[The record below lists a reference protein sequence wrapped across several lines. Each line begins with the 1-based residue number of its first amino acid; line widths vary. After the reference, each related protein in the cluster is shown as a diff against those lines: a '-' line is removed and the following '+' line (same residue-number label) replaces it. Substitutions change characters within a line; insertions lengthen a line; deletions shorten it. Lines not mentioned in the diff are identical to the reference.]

1 MTQTNSEEISAR
13 GRRTAVAL
21 FAVLAF
27 AAGAALAVDKVAHE
41 NRTDL
46 RIKDMHAKLNITP
59 AQEAQWAK
67 VANAMRDNAKTM
79 DALTHARDKHAKDMS
94 AVDDLNSYGEIADAN
109 AIGIHKFVP
118 RFAALYAG
126 MSDAQKKAADTLFR
140 HGEDGHH

>member
-41 NRTDL
+41 NRADL

-59 AQEAQWAK
+59 AQEALWIENGHG
-67 VANAMRDNAKTM
+67 VPEIRMPEIRMREA
-79 DALTHARDKHAKDMS
+79 
-94 AVDDLNSYGEIADAN
+94 DLW
-109 AIGIHKFVP
+109 
-118 RFAALYAG
+118 
-126 MSDAQKKAADTLFR
+126 SDPVHSR
-140 HGEDGHH
+140 R